1 MNRCLAVP
9 PHLGLVLA
17 FLAIAWCRVGSLLA
31 AEPAHPQIPGTAPLV
46 GDGDFANQIVSEA
59 DKFLLQRIEQST
71 ERRSQFWQRNFTSP
85 AAYAKSIESNR
96 ARLAKIVGLRDPR
109 VTPVAMHLQ
118 GTTSRPALVAKGA
131 NYEVYAVAWPAF
143 GDVNG
148 EGLLLV
154 PTGRRPLANV
164 VTIPDCGNTPEQLVG
179 LVPGIPAESQFA
191 RRLAESGCRVVIP
204 TLISREDKKDPLGRS
219 KSPLSTREWIYRQ
232 AYEMGRTPIGY
243 ELQKVLA
250 AVDWF
255 AAEADHGD
263 TKIGVIGWGE
273 GGLLALYAGAL
284 DPRIAAVCAS
294 GYFDQRNDLWQE
306 PIDRNLFGLLE
317 QFGDAELA
325 SLIAPRKLIVEAAK
339 GPEVVIGAGGRGAP
353 GRIVTPEFER
363 VEQEVNR
370 AGQLLAGLKT
380 TGNPALFKSGADGD
394 GPYGSEAALGGFL
407 AALVD
412 APIAASAAPPEP
424 LGTLPDAQA
433 RHERQVHQLEQHTAQ
448 VLAESPYKRKA
459 FVWDKLNYESL
470 DKYSDSTAPLRRY
483 FSEEV
488 IGRCD
493 ADLPPPNPRS
503 RWVEEN
509 EYWTRYEVVLDAL
522 PGVIAYGLL
531 TVPKNIKPGERRPA
545 VVCQHG
551 LEGRPQDTIGDQSF
565 AYYDAFATRLAER
578 GFVTFA
584 PQNLYIFGDRF
595 RSLQRKA
602 NPLKLSLFSIIAVQ
616 HQAIVD
622 WLQTQPQV
630 DPEKVAFYGLSY
642 GGKTAMRV
650 PAIVTDYCLSIC
662 SGDFNEWVEKN
673 ASIRA
678 PESYMHVGEYEMFE
692 FDLGNTFNYAEIAA
706 LIAPRPFMVE
716 RGHFDGV
723 GTDQSVGHE
732 YAKVRHLYAARLHL
746 PERTE
751 IEWFVGPHKINS
763 LGTFRFLQQQL
774 HFSGIKPN

>member
-1 MNRCLAVP
+1 MNRRTADLVR
-9 PHLGLVLA
+9 LGFALVS
-17 FLAIAWCRVGSLLA
+17 LAIAGSRADSLSA
-31 AEPAHPQIPGTAPLV
+31 AEPTHPPVPGTAPLA
-46 GDGDFANQIVSEA
+46 GDGDFADQIVSGA
-59 DKFLLQRIEQST
+59 DKFLLQRIQQSVQ
-71 ERRSQFWQRNFTSP
+71 RRGQFWQRDFSSP
-85 AAYAKSIESNR
+85 EAYESSIEPNR

-109 VTPVAMHLQ
+109 VTPVAMQLQ
-118 GTTSRPALVAKGA
+118 ATTSRPALVAKGA
-131 NYEVYAVAWPAF
+131 NYEVFAVAWPAF
-143 GDVNG
+143 GDVHG

-154 PTGRRPLANV
+154 PTGRKPLADV
-164 VTIPDCGNTPEQLVG
+164 VAIPDCANTPEQLVG
-179 LVPGIPAESQFA
+179 LLPGVPAESQFA
-191 RRLAESGCRVVIP
+191 RRLAESGCRVVVP
-204 TLISREDKKDPLGRS
+204 TLINREDKKDPLGRS
-219 KSPLSTREWIYRQ
+219 KSPLSTREWLYRQ
-232 AYEMGRTPIGY
+232 AYEMGRTLIGY
-243 ELQKVLA
+243 EVQKVLA

-255 AAEADHGD
+255 AAEAKRGE

-284 DPRIAAVCAS
+284 DERIAAVSTS
-294 GYFDQRNDLWQE
+294 GYFDNRNDLWQE
-306 PIDRNLFGLLE
+306 PIDRNIFGLLTE
-317 QFGDAELA
+317 FGDAELA
-325 SLIAPRKLIVEAAK
+325 SLIAPRKLIVEAAEA
-339 GPEVVIGAGGRGAP
+339 PEAVIAPGGRGAP
-353 GRIVTPEFER
+353 GRIVTPAFES
-363 VEQEVNR
+363 VEQEVTR
-370 AGQLLAGLKT
+370 AGQLVAGLKP
-380 TGNPALFKSGADGD
+380 TGSPALIKCGADGN
-394 GPYGSEAALGGFL
+394 GPCGSEGALNGFL

-412 APIAASAAPPEP
+412 APIAASASPPEP
-424 LGTLPDAQA
+424 QGTLPDAQA
-433 RHERQVHQLEQHTAQ
+433 RHRRQVHELEQHTAQ
-448 VLAESPYKRKA
+448 VLAESPYLRNA
-459 FVWDKLNYESL
+459 FVWDKLNYESPE
-470 DKYSDSTAPLRRY
+470 KYADSVAPLRRY
-483 FSEEV
+483 FAEEV

-493 ADLPPPNPRS
+493 ADLPPPNPRT

-509 EYWTRYEVVLDAL
+509 ERWTRYEVVLDAL

-531 TVPKNIKPGERRPA
+531 TIPKDIKPGERRPV

-551 LEGRPQDTIGDQSF
+551 LEGRPQDTIGDRGF
-565 AYYDAFATRLAER
+565 GYYDAFATRLAER

-602 NPLKLSLFSIIAVQ
+602 NPLKLSLFSIIVVQ

-630 DPEKVAFYGLSY
+630 DPERVAFYGLSY

-650 PAIVTDYCLSIC
+650 PALVTDYALSIC
-662 SGDFNEWVEKN
+662 SADFNEWVGKN

-678 PESYMHVGEYEMFE
+678 PESYMHTGEYEMFE

-732 YAKVRHLYAARLHL
+732 YAKVRHLYAARLNL

-763 LGTFRFLQQQL
+763 LSTFRFLQQQL
-774 HFSGIKPN
+774 KFFGVKPN